1 MSAEV
6 SFDDGKFYVKNYA
19 YEQALLYYNIVDNL
33 GNVLYDYKE
42 NISGN
47 NILNSNDHYAVIYSN
62 FDGII
67 IEGTIRKGK
76 TYCYKIPITEDDLIY
91 NGEYY
96 TCEPVVI
103 DTSKSYSVIVE
114 ENGKNNYKKVDFVG
128 SVIVIDEENNIIK
141 PLIIDGNPYFEF
153 KPNVRYF
160 IRDIA
165 YTYEVFP
172 SASDINSGSVSVI
185 GITNN

>member
-1 MSAEV
+1 LAGLETATNMRRK
-6 SFDDGKFYVKNYA
+6 GYA
-19 YEQALLYYNIVDNL
+19 SGLIKSIIEYCEANAYLPIYSH
-33 GNVLYDYKE
+33 
-42 NISGN
+42 ISNN
-47 NILNSNDHYAVIYSN
+47 NIPSIKAHINNGFSVLKDFAVYL
-62 FDGII
+62 DGSVD
-67 IEGTIRKGK
+67 RKSK

-114 ENGKNNYKKVDFVG
+114 ENGKNNYKKVDFAG

-172 SASDINSGSVSVI
+172 SASEINSGSVSVI